1 MKTRY
6 GFLIAGGAV
15 PLVLGTFIRRLPQAN
30 AVVVERFG
38 RYTRTLNAGLNIVV
52 PFADVM
58 RNRIDLREQVVSF
71 PPQEVLTLDTLAVK
85 IDTVVYFQVTDARA
99 ATYEVTSYL
108 RAIEHLT
115 VTSLRDFCGYMDLER
130 ILSSREEISAGL
142 RGILDEATGK
152 WGIRINRIVVNTID
166 LPAAAREALERG
178 AHARSDGRVTRLR
191 AGDEAGEL

>member
-52 PFADVM
+52 PFADAI
-58 RNRIDLREQVVSF
+58 RNRIDLREQVVPF
-71 PPQEVLTLDTLAVK
+71 PPQEVLTGDGLVIK
-85 IDTVVYFQVTDARA
+85 VDTVIYYQVIDARA

-108 RAIEHLT
+108 RAIEQLT
-115 VTSLRDFCGYMDLER
+115 VISLRDICGCLDLER
-130 ILSSREEISAGL
+130 ILSSREEISAAL

-152 WGIRINRIVVNTID
+152 WGIRVNRIVVNEID
-166 LPAAAREALERG
+166 LPAAAREAMERG
-178 AHARSDGRVTRLR
+178 THARNDGRVVRLG
-191 AGDEAGEL
+191 AEDEADKP